1 MQRYELRP
9 GAVTLTS
16 LPAELIEKIY
26 IQSEN
31 LDLPL
36 TDGFLHRLLKPE
48 IVKLHFCAHVFS
60 HRFTS
65 KHEYIDCNFAADNPR
80 DCEIV
85 LLQNRIVNMP
95 WFKASFARRLEAL
108 IPQLRARAQ
117 HRRDEDRVLRGDL
130 KPADYPYEGQGI
142 VKRTKQDGCVAS
154 EDLKN
159 VNMPQTLLLGSW
171 TDEKVDL
178 FHRLRGWYIDPIL
191 FPPALGK
198 IGIYQQAMQQA
209 TQDHR
214 QDVVTELDW
223 YMKTEC
229 AQIL

>member
-95 WFKASFARRLEAL
+95 WFNASFARRLEAL

-154 EDLKN
+154 EDPKN

-171 TDEKVDL
+171 TDEKVD
-178 FHRLRGWYIDPIL
+178 
-191 FPPALGK
+191 
-198 IGIYQQAMQQA
+198 
-209 TQDHR
+209 
-214 QDVVTELDW
+214 
-223 YMKTEC
+223 
-229 AQIL
+229 